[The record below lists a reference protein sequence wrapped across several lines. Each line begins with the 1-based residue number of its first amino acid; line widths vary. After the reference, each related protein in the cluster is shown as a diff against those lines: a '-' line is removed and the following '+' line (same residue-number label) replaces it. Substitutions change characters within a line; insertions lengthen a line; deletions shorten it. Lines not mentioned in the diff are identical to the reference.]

1 MVAAPFHLH
10 EGGEVAR
17 TIEIALSKFCR
28 DPDDIVTPIS
38 AIDELMRLGAN
49 GYGARNYSAD
59 PEAERS

>member
-1 MVAAPFHLH
+1 M
-10 EGGEVAR
+10 AR